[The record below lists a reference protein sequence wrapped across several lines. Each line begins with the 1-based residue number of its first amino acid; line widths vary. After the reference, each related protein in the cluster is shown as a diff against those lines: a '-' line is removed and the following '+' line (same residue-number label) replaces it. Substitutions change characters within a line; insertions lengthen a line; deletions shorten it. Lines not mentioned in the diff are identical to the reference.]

1 MDIREFFA
9 GKKNKLIIEDDDNE
23 VQNLLETYKN
33 SEFIPNNII
42 QKVLTTFMPTTKIIH
57 IYSERHFIL
66 FIFFIFFYN
75 KIKKV

>member
-23 VQNLLETYKN
+23 VKNLLEEYKD

-57 IYSERHFIL
+57 IYS
-66 FIFFIFFYN
+66 
-75 KIKKV
+75 